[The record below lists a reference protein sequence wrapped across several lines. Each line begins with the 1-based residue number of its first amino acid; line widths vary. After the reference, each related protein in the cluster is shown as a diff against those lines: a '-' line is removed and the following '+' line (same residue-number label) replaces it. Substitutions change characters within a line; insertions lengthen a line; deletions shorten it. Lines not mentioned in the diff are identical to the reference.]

1 MEGNF
6 LIILL
11 KWRKKMKISKKQIQ
25 ETLYVTVGSFLL
37 AVSINT
43 ILLPNK
49 IVAGGANGISVVI
62 NYLFGINPAL
72 VLYAINIPLLVLCF
86 LLLGKEVG
94 IKTIYGSL
102 LYPFFVAITTDLP
115 ALTHNIFLATL
126 FGGILT
132 GIGLGLEFRGNA
144 STGGTAIISQI
155 VNKYFK
161 ISLGVSI
168 LFVDGLVIL
177 SALYVFNTDTVLYS
191 LICLYIIGRVVDFVQ
206 LGFVR
211 SKNVLIISPKYAE
224 IKEKIL
230 VDLDKGIT
238 MIPIEGGY
246 QQNKSMLMMTVVS
259 EKDFIKIKENVLAI
273 DEHAFIVSM
282 NASEV
287 FGRGFS
293 LKRMAEEYGIES
305 NNLS

>member
-1 MEGNF
+1 
-6 LIILL
+6 
-11 KWRKKMKISKKQIQ
+11 MKFTKRQIQ
-25 ETLYVTVGSFLL
+25 DTLYVTIGSFIL
-37 AVSINT
+37 AVSINS

-62 NYLFGINPAL
+62 NYLFGTNPAL
-72 VLYAINIPLLVLCF
+72 VLYAINLPLLLLCF

-102 LYPFFVAITTDLP
+102 IYPFFVGVTTHLP
-115 ALTHNIFLATL
+115 VLTHNIFLATI

-177 SALYVFNTDTVLYS
+177 SALFVFNTDTVLFS
-191 LICLYIIGRVVDFVQ
+191 LICLYLIGRVVDMVQ
-206 LGFVR
+206 VGFVR
-211 SKNVLIISPKYAE
+211 SKNVMIISPKYAE

-230 VDLDKGIT
+230 VDMDKGLT
-238 MIPIEGGY
+238 MVPIEGGY
-246 QQNKSMLMMTVVS
+246 QKNPSMLMMTVIS
-259 EKDFIKIKENVLAI
+259 EKDFAKIKENVLAI
-273 DEHAFIVSM
+273 DEEAFIVSM

-287 FGRGFS
+287 FGKGFS
-293 LKRMAEEYGIES
+293 LKKIAEDYGIEA
-305 NNLS
+305 NNL

>member
-1 MEGNF
+1 MSQLFFEMEEV
-6 LIILL
+6 I
-11 KWRKKMKISKKQIQ
+11 KMKFSKRQIQ
-25 ETLYVTVGSFLL
+25 DTLYVTIGSFIL
-37 AVSINT
+37 AVSINS

-62 NYLFGINPAL
+62 NYLFGINPAI
-72 VLYAINIPLLVLCF
+72 VLYAINLPLLVLCF
-86 LLLGKEVG
+86 ALLGKEVG

-102 LYPFFVAITTDLP
+102 IYPFFVGITTHLP
-115 ALTHNIFLATL
+115 VLTHNIFLATL

-177 SALYVFNTDTVLYS
+177 SALYVFNTDTVLFS
-191 LICLYIIGRVVDFVQ
+191 LICLYIIGRVVDMVQ
-206 LGFVR
+206 VGFIR

-230 VDLDKGIT
+230 IGLDKGIT

-246 QQNKSMLMMTVVS
+246 QQNKSMLMMTVIS
-259 EKDFIKIKENVLAI
+259 EKDFVKIKESVLAI
-273 DEHAFIVSM
+273 DEQAFIVSM

-293 LKRMAEEYGIES
+293 LKKIAEEYGIEAG
-305 NNLS
+305 NL

>member
-1 MEGNF
+1 
-6 LIILL
+6 
-11 KWRKKMKISKKQIQ
+11 MKFTKRQIQ
-25 ETLYVTVGSFLL
+25 DTLYVTIGSFIL
-37 AVSINT
+37 AVSINS

-62 NYLFGINPAL
+62 NYLFGTNPAL
-72 VLYAINIPLLVLCF
+72 VLYAINLPLLVLCF

-102 LYPFFVAITTDLP
+102 IYPFFVGITTHLP
-115 ALTHNIFLATL
+115 VLTHNIFLATI

-144 STGGTAIISQI
+144 STGGTAIISQV

-161 ISLGVSI
+161 VSLGVSI

-177 SALYVFNTDTVLYS
+177 SALFVFNTDTVLFS
-191 LICLYIIGRVVDFVQ
+191 LICLYLIGRVVDLVQ
-206 LGFVR
+206 VGFVR
-211 SKNVLIISPKYAE
+211 SKNVLIISPKFAE

-230 VDLDKGIT
+230 VDMDKGLT

-246 QQNKSMLMMTVVS
+246 QKNPSMLMMTVIS
-259 EKDFIKIKENVLAI
+259 EKDFAKIKENVLAI
-273 DEHAFIVSM
+273 DEEAFIVSM

-287 FGRGFS
+287 FGKGFS
-293 LKRMAEEYGIES
+293 LKKIAEDYGIEA
-305 NNLS
+305 NNL

>member
-293 LKRMAEEYGIES
+293 LKRIAEEYGIES

>member
-1 MEGNF
+1 M
-6 LIILL
+6 
-11 KWRKKMKISKKQIQ
+11 KKYPTFFDIGGTFYMKFSKRQIQ
-25 ETLYVTVGSFLL
+25 DTLYVTIGSFIL
-37 AVSINT
+37 AVSINS

-72 VLYAINIPLLVLCF
+72 ILYAINLPLLLLCF
-86 LLLGKEVG
+86 LFLGKEVG

-102 LYPFFVAITTDLP
+102 IYPFFVGITTHLP
-115 ALTHNIFLATL
+115 VLTHNIFLATI

-177 SALYVFNTDTVLYS
+177 SALFVFNTDTVLFS
-191 LICLYIIGRVVDFVQ
+191 LICLYLIGRVVDMVQ
-206 LGFVR
+206 VGFVR
-211 SKNVLIISPKYAE
+211 SKNVMIISPKYAE

-230 VDLDKGIT
+230 VDMDKGLT
-238 MIPIEGGY
+238 MVPIEGGY
-246 QQNKSMLMMTVVS
+246 QKNQSMLMMTVIS
-259 EKDFIKIKENVLAI
+259 EKDFAKIKENVLAI
-273 DEHAFIVSM
+273 DEEAFIVSM

-287 FGRGFS
+287 FGKGFS
-293 LKRMAEEYGIES
+293 LKKIAEDYGIET
-305 NNLS
+305 NNL

>member
-1 MEGNF
+1 MSQLFFEMGE
-6 LIILL
+6 
-11 KWRKKMKISKKQIQ
+11 RVKMKFTKRQIQ
-25 ETLYVTVGSFLL
+25 DTLYVTIGSFIL
-37 AVSINT
+37 AVSINS

-62 NYLFGINPAL
+62 NYLFGINPAI
-72 VLYAINIPLLVLCF
+72 VLYAINLPLLVLCF
-86 LLLGKEVG
+86 ALLGKEVG

-102 LYPFFVAITTDLP
+102 IYPFFVGITTHLP
-115 ALTHNIFLATL
+115 VLTHNIFLATL

-177 SALYVFNTDTVLYS
+177 SALYVFNTDTVLFS
-191 LICLYIIGRVVDFVQ
+191 LICLYIIGRVVDMVQ
-206 LGFVR
+206 VGFVR

-230 VDLDKGIT
+230 IGLDKGIT

-246 QQNKSMLMMTVVS
+246 QQNKSMLMMTVIS
-259 EKDFIKIKENVLAI
+259 EKDFVKIKESVLAI
-273 DEHAFIVSM
+273 DEQAFIVSM

-293 LKRMAEEYGIES
+293 LKKIAEEYGIEAG
-305 NNLS
+305 NL

>member
-1 MEGNF
+1 
-6 LIILL
+6 
-11 KWRKKMKISKKQIQ
+11 MKIKFTKKQIQ
-25 ETLYVTVGSFLL
+25 DTLYVTIGSFIL
-37 AVSINT
+37 AVSINS

-62 NYLFGINPAL
+62 NYLFGTNPAL
-72 VLYAINIPLLVLCF
+72 VLYAINLPLLVLCF

-102 LYPFFVAITTDLP
+102 IYPFFVGITTHLP
-115 ALTHNIFLATL
+115 VLTHNIFLATI

-144 STGGTAIISQI
+144 STGGTAIISQV

-161 ISLGVSI
+161 VSLGVSI

-177 SALYVFNTDTVLYS
+177 SALFVFNTDTVLFS
-191 LICLYIIGRVVDFVQ
+191 LICLYLIGRVVDLVQ
-206 LGFVR
+206 VGFVR
-211 SKNVLIISPKYAE
+211 SKNVLIISPKFAE

-230 VDLDKGIT
+230 VDMDKGLT

-246 QQNKSMLMMTVVS
+246 QKNPSMLMMTVIS
-259 EKDFIKIKENVLAI
+259 EKDFAKIKENVLAI
-273 DEHAFIVSM
+273 DEEAFIVSM

-287 FGRGFS
+287 FGKGFS
-293 LKRMAEEYGIES
+293 LKKIAEDYGIEA
-305 NNLS
+305 NNL

>member
-1 MEGNF
+1 M
-6 LIILL
+6 
-11 KWRKKMKISKKQIQ
+11 KMKFTKRQIQ
-25 ETLYVTVGSFLL
+25 DTLYVTIGSFIL
-37 AVSINT
+37 AVSINS

-62 NYLFGINPAL
+62 NYLFGINPAI
-72 VLYAINIPLLVLCF
+72 VLYAINLPLLVLCF
-86 LLLGKEVG
+86 ALLGKEVG

-102 LYPFFVAITTDLP
+102 IYPFFVGITTHLP
-115 ALTHNIFLATL
+115 VLTHNIFLATL

-177 SALYVFNTDTVLYS
+177 SALYVFNTDTVLFS
-191 LICLYIIGRVVDFVQ
+191 LICLYIIGRVVDMVQ
-206 LGFVR
+206 VGFVR

-230 VDLDKGIT
+230 IGLDKGIT

-246 QQNKSMLMMTVVS
+246 QQNKSMLMMTVIS
-259 EKDFIKIKENVLAI
+259 EKDFVKIKESVLAI
-273 DEHAFIVSM
+273 DEQAFIVSM

-293 LKRMAEEYGIES
+293 LKKIAEEYGIEAG
-305 NNLS
+305 NL

>member
-191 LICLYIIGRVVDFVQ
+191 LICLYIIGRVVDLVQ

-293 LKRMAEEYGIES
+293 LKRIAEEYGIES